1 MVIAAT
7 QSMTLFRYWSTLQ
20 RRMLWPTPPKAMD
33 EPITRLLT
41 HPDEGTV
48 LASLSAETSSIL
60 MLARMLHDD
69 DKKARKAAKAA
80 WDEEGLVDTKG
91 GLFNVSAS

>member
-20 RRMLWPTPPKAMD
+20 RRMLWPTPPKMMD
-33 EPITRLLT
+33 ERIVKLLT
-41 HPDEGTV
+41 HGDEGAV

-60 MLARMLHDD
+60 MLSRMLHDD
-69 DKKARKAAKAA
+69 DKKARKAAKEA
-80 WDEEGLVDTKG
+80 WDEEGLSESEG
-91 GLFNVSAS
+91 GLF